1 MINIGVSLKKRVQ
14 KKLFSTCVCKNSK
27 CTESVIVDS
36 MITCDKIIETIKTIP
51 TKSVPAYFNEKKGNL

>member
-1 MINIGVSLKKRVQ
+1 MQ

-27 CTESVIVDS
+27 YTESVIVDS